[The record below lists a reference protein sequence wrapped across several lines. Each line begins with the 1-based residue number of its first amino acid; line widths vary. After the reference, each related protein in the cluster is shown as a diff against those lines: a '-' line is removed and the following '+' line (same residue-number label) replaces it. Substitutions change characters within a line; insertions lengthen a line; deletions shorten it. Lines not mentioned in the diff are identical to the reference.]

1 MGQGRLRKEKGAWS
15 DRSENPEKKK
25 PRILQ
30 EVMEAS
36 ENFPEHVD
44 FSSEH
49 HRKIKWAQM
58 VTSDS
63 GEAGWSV
70 RSMPPS
76 LGHTEGKQPDLGE

>member
-1 MGQGRLRKEKGAWS
+1 MTDLRTPPQK
-15 DRSENPEKKK
+15 N

-30 EVMEAS
+30 EVMEVR

-70 RSMPPS
+70 RSMRRNGGGLATQFRS
-76 LGHTEGKQPDLGE
+76 H

>member
-1 MGQGRLRKEKGAWS
+1 MGQERLRKEKGAWS
-15 DRSENPEKKK
+15 DRSENPPKKK
-25 PRILQ
+25 NPRILQ

-70 RSMPPS
+70 RSMRRNGGGLATQFRS
-76 LGHTEGKQPDLGE
+76 H